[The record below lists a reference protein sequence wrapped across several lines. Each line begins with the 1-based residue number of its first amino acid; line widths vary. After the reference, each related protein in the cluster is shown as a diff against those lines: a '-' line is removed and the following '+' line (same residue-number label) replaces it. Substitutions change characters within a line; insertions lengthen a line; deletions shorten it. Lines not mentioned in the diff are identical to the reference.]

1 MKRSPLTVTVLTD
14 THLYSLKNG
23 FEGKAYDR
31 ANSKSQ
37 ILLAESG
44 EVLDAA
50 FAQISADK
58 RSDIVLICGDLTS
71 NGDLESHK
79 EMIAKLRRLKE
90 SGKRVYVITA
100 THDFRKNGVTSAYRG
115 DKKIEVPTA
124 TRDMLFDMYREFGPD
139 EAISVHRESM
149 SYVVQLSDGYRL
161 FALNDDTNKNGKSG
175 FSDECFEWI
184 TAEAERA
191 RRDGQVIIAMTHHPL
206 IAPSPIYAM
215 IGKGDMLGDYEARI
229 EQLADIGVSF
239 IFTGHTHIHNISDH
253 CSKRGNRLYDICTG
267 SPIGYPGVMRTVTFA
282 DDVDITT
289 DYVSEPKSFRDKGI
303 KLHDALGQQLIG
315 IIRRMIEVAAT
326 DVDRLADMA
335 VSISIK
341 PKLVYK
347 FGWIIKPIFKFLN
360 SLKVSTVARWTK
372 KETGLKKE
380 DYADIK
386 DVKVVDIITELVLN
400 LYGGESKYPPETPVY
415 KITVGVLHIIDSIL
429 GILHIDMKKITK
441 VAGSATE
448 LIEPLLYNTNIDS
461 YTAKLPIPRYYPQ
474 GEQGEIVEKPAT
486 SETVKKSKKGLPLI
500 IAAALILIVFLP
512 VWLLLI
518 LIGFLSNSVKY
529 RDKLK

>member
-115 DKKIEVPTA
+115 DEKIEVLTA

-175 FSDECFEWI
+175 FSDECFE
-184 TAEAERA
+184 
-191 RRDGQVIIAMTHHPL
+191 
-206 IAPSPIYAM
+206 
-215 IGKGDMLGDYEARI
+215 
-229 EQLADIGVSF
+229 
-239 IFTGHTHIHNISDH
+239 
-253 CSKRGNRLYDICTG
+253 
-267 SPIGYPGVMRTVTFA
+267 
-282 DDVDITT
+282 
-289 DYVSEPKSFRDKGI
+289 
-303 KLHDALGQQLIG
+303 
-315 IIRRMIEVAAT
+315 
-326 DVDRLADMA
+326 
-335 VSISIK
+335 
-341 PKLVYK
+341 
-347 FGWIIKPIFKFLN
+347 
-360 SLKVSTVARWTK
+360 
-372 KETGLKKE
+372 
-380 DYADIK
+380 
-386 DVKVVDIITELVLN
+386 
-400 LYGGESKYPPETPVY
+400 
-415 KITVGVLHIIDSIL
+415 
-429 GILHIDMKKITK
+429 
-441 VAGSATE
+441 
-448 LIEPLLYNTNIDS
+448 
-461 YTAKLPIPRYYPQ
+461 
-474 GEQGEIVEKPAT
+474 
-486 SETVKKSKKGLPLI
+486 
-500 IAAALILIVFLP
+500 
-512 VWLLLI
+512 
-518 LIGFLSNSVKY
+518 
-529 RDKLK
+529 